1 MLSRVVQCTL
11 RRRKLRKEYPHDPE
25 ASQTSGNNP
34 DVTRYMTEIER
45 NNVSEQSLSVF
56 KDNFT
61 ESWAS
66 SQTG

>member
-1 MLSRVVQCTL
+1 M
-11 RRRKLRKEYPHDPE
+11 RKEYPHDPE